1 MQKTYT
7 MPAALNAPTNRYNVA
22 ANLALFLVE
31 NGLTIFDDWKGKMS
45 YADQRA
51 LCGVALGKGTIH
63 VDGENDRI
71 FCMVTICFGQD
82 WQYSGYIDCH
92 SGDVANW
99 HTGEPSE
106 EMKKLRETF

>member
-1 MQKTYT
+1 MQKTYK

-31 NGLTIFDDWKGKMS
+31 NGFSIFDNWHGKMS

-63 VDGENDRI
+63 INGSEDKI
-71 FCMVTICFGQD
+71 YCMITVSFGTD
-82 WQYSGYIDCH
+82 WQTSGVVDCQ

-99 HTGEPSE
+99 HTGERSA
-106 EMKKLRETF
+106 EMENLAKTF